1 MNREQMGL
9 IVKREDGSEIVNYDD
24 PQFPSYIFEGWVKPK
39 VTWERVPHFHEDI
52 EMCTVTKGK
61 MAYSVNGKTVMLH
74 EGDTIFINSNQIHY
88 SMCID
93 DVGARYIIFIVQPG
107 ILNASVAV
115 EMQAIRPIIENKD
128 LPYLRFRDIDEMT
141 EEVFRLMHTLLP
153 IRHCAFEITKQFFQI
168 WDLVIKRSEIIGA
181 LAPEEAP
188 DAKMQTFKTMMA
200 FIANEYQRSLTL
212 EEIAGSA
219 NISKSLCNLLFNQF
233 VSESPI
239 NYVLHFRARKVAE
252 YLRSSNLNMTE
263 IASLCGFSGTSYM
276 SETFKK
282 FFGSSPRDYR
292 KQWTTMVANDA
303 KVQMQNSYL
312 SEA

>member
-1 MNREQMGL
+1 MNRDVMGL

-52 EMCTVTKGK
+52 EMCTVTQGK
-61 MAYSVNGKTVMLH
+61 MAYSVNGKTIMLE

-93 DVGARYIIFIVQPG
+93 DVGARYVIFIAHPG
-107 ILNASVAV
+107 ILHSSVAV
-115 EMQAIRPIIENKD
+115 EMQAIRPITDNKD

-141 EEVFRLMHTLLP
+141 EEVYRLMNSLLS

-168 WDLVIKRSEIIGA
+168 WDLIIKRSEIIGA
-181 LAPEEAP
+181 LGPDEAP
-188 DAKMQTFKTMMA
+188 DARMQTFKSMMT
-200 FIANEYQRSLTL
+200 FISNEYQRTLTL

-219 NISKSLCNLLFNQF
+219 NISKSQCNLLFKQYVN
-233 VSESPI
+233 ESPI
-239 NYVLHFRARKVAE
+239 NYLMGFRARKVAE
-252 YLRSSNLNMTE
+252 YLRSSSLSMTE
-263 IASLCGFSGTSYM
+263 IASLSGFSGVSYM

-282 FFGSSPRDYR
+282 LFGTTPRDYR
-292 KQWTTMVANDA
+292 KMWMNLNAEEA
-303 KVQMQNSYL
+303 AVQRAREN
-312 SEA
+312 AGKK

>member
-1 MNREQMGL
+1 MNRDIMGL
-9 IVKREDGSEIVNYDD
+9 IIKREDGSEIVNYDD
-24 PQFPSYIFEGWVKPK
+24 PQFPSYIFEGWVKPN

-93 DVGARYIIFIVQPG
+93 DVGARYIIFIAHPG

-115 EMQAIRPIIENKD
+115 EMQAIRPITDNKD

-141 EEVFRLMHTLLP
+141 ESVYQLMYSLLP
-153 IRHCAFEITKQFFQI
+153 IRHCAFEVTKQFYQI
-168 WDLVIKRSEIIGA
+168 WDLVMKRSEIIGV
-181 LAPEEAP
+181 LGPEGAP
-188 DAKMQTFKTMMA
+188 DARMQTFKNMMHY
-200 FIANEYQRSLTL
+200 ISNNYQRTLTL

-219 NISKSLCNLLFNQF
+219 NISKSLCNLLFKQY
-233 VSESPI
+233 VGESPI
-239 NYVLHFRARKVAE
+239 NYLMHFRARKVAE
-252 YLRSSNLNMTE
+252 YLRSSNLSMSE
-263 IASLCGFSGTSYM
+263 IANLSGFSGVSYM

-282 FFGSSPRDYR
+282 SFECTPREYR
-292 KQWTTMVANDA
+292 KDWREMARA
-303 KVQMQNSYL
+303 EAPQMQF
-312 SEA
+312 EE